1 MFNCTETPFVC
12 ISRIEIVG
20 STFEGLGWF
29 FGMLLVAFGLQV
41 AANFIW
47 LKNSQYSRE
56 ILQLKPGDSKRCIDI
71 ILCKIDT
78 DSQRTKLIRLS
89 VLWTAISTIVWI
101 IRVIFVMGN
110 NLWMFI
116 SILLGNITG
125 TYWSSI
131 QQAADEDN
139 TLDVIIQAFEQE
151 NVSAYKLRDLMLKL
165 PEAAPASTPNK
176 EISF

>member
-29 FGMLLVAFGLQV
+29 FVMLLVAFGLQV
-41 AANFIW
+41 ADNFLW

-56 ILQLKPGDSKRCIDI
+56 ILQLKPGDSKR
-71 ILCKIDT
+71 
-78 DSQRTKLIRLS
+78 TKLIGLS
-89 VLWTAISTIVWI
+89 VLWTAVSTIVWI

-116 SILLGNITG
+116 SILFGNIAG
-125 TYWSSI
+125 TYFASVK
-131 QQAADEDN
+131 QAADEDN
-139 TLDVIIQAFEQE
+139 TLDVIIQEFEKE
-151 NVSAYKLRDLMLKL
+151 SVRAYRLRDLLL
-165 PEAAPASTPNK
+165 QLSTTKVPK
-176 EISF
+176 KVFF

>member
-29 FGMLLVAFGLQV
+29 FVMLLVAFGLQV
-41 AANFIW
+41 ADNFLW

-56 ILQLKPGDSKRCIDI
+56 ILQLKPGDSKR
-71 ILCKIDT
+71 
-78 DSQRTKLIRLS
+78 TKLIGLS
-89 VLWTAISTIVWI
+89 VLWTAVSTIVWI

-116 SILLGNITG
+116 SILLGNIAG
-125 TYWSSI
+125 TYFASI

-139 TLDVIIQAFEQE
+139 TLDVIIQEFEKE
-151 NVSAYKLRDLMLKL
+151 SVRAYRLRDILLQL
-165 PEAAPASTPNK
+165 PKTKVHVPKT
-176 EISF
+176 IIY

>member
-29 FGMLLVAFGLQV
+29 FVMLLVAFGLQV
-41 AANFIW
+41 ADNFLW

-56 ILQLKPGDSKRCIDI
+56 ILQLKPGDSKR
-71 ILCKIDT
+71 
-78 DSQRTKLIRLS
+78 TKLIGLS
-89 VLWTAISTIVWI
+89 VLWTAVSTIVWI

-116 SILLGNITG
+116 SILFGNIAG
-125 TYWSSI
+125 TYFASVK
-131 QQAADEDN
+131 QAADEDN
-139 TLDVIIQAFEQE
+139 TLDVIIQEFEKE
-151 NVSAYKLRDLMLKL
+151 SVRAYRLRDLLLQL
-165 PEAAPASTPNK
+165 PTTKVPK
-176 EISF
+176 KVFF